1 VKKYRVVIPTEIR
14 PIAVEMLSRDC
25 EIKRWDKKEAMPR
38 LQLYEWLLDADGVF
52 MTGHGV
58 KVDAELLEHAPR
70 LRMIAQAAAGYE
82 NVDLKA
88 CRNRNLPF
96 SNTPGV
102 VVESTADLT
111 FGIMLS
117 AARRIHEGWNWV
129 LSGKWETTEM
139 PFGVDLFGKT
149 LGIVGMGQIGAAVAR
164 RAKASGM
171 KVVYHNRKQRQDE
184 AALDVKYLSFDDLLA
199 TADFIVV
206 LVPMSPEN
214 QGMFGSVQFAKMKP
228 TAFFINAARGGLVDT
243 SALCDALGTGK
254 IAYAALDVI
263 DTEPLP
269 ASHPLLRLP
278 NVLITPHIG
287 TANAETRDAM
297 ACLAAENLLA
307 GLANKPLITGVK

>member
-1 VKKYRVVIPTEIR
+1 MKKYQVVVPTGIR
-14 PIAVEMLSRDC
+14 PVA
-25 EIKRWDKKEAMPR
+25 EAM
-38 LQLYEWLLDADGVF
+38 LQQVCDLRKWDNKEPLPLETLYQWMQDADGLF
-52 MTGHGV
+52 LTGHGV
-58 KVDAELLEHAPR
+58 KVNSELFDHAPR
-70 LRMIAQAAAGYE
+70 LKVVAQAAAGYD
-82 NVDLKA
+82 NVDLCA
-88 CRNRNLPF
+88 CRARKVPF

-102 VVESTADLT
+102 VVESTAELT

-129 LSGKWETTEM
+129 LSGKWEEAEL
-139 PFGVDLFGKT
+139 PFGVNLFGKT

-171 KVVYHNRKQRQDE
+171 KVVYHNRRRRPDE
-184 AALDVKYLSFDDLLA
+184 SALEVQYMAFDELLA
-199 TADFIVV
+199 AADFLVV
-206 LVPMSPEN
+206 LVPLSPESVN
-214 QGMFGSVQFAKMKP
+214 MFGADQFAKMKP
-228 TAFFINAARGGLVDT
+228 TAFFVNAARGGLVDT
-243 SALCDALGTGK
+243 NALCDALQSGK

-287 TANAETRDAM
+287 TLTAETRNAM

-307 GLANKPLITGVK
+307 GLAGKPLLTGVD